1 MLDQIDTVITKQIK
15 NRRKNFIQGRRND
28 IFSLNPRD
36 TIKWDNI
43 PLLGKM
49 DSSLHC
55 RVCGNT
61 WSTTQNIFNLSLY
74 PPYNGTCT
82 LIDCLAA
89 FTMSELVKGVFCPT
103 CKKKRTVEKRLT
115 LSKTPDI
122 LCIHFN
128 RLSFSRSLRK
138 IDTKI
143 QFERNLDITF
153 VTNHYSEKK
162 KISKYLIFP
171 QSYIEFSQS
180 LATKENGNDQ
190 INEYKMNGHINKSKS
205 INGFSNGS
213 RNFRSMNGIAK
224 ENDSL
229 SDSSSTT
236 EPADESYILTSVIV
250 HIGNHSGGHYICYR
264 AIDPLSETSP
274 WVMMSDTNLRLV
286 KFEDVKKQE
295 AFMLFYQREN

>member
-1 MLDQIDTVITKQIK
+1 M
-15 NRRKNFIQGRRND
+15 
-28 IFSLNPRD
+28 
-36 TIKWDNI
+36 
-43 PLLGKM
+43 
-49 DSSLHC
+49 
-55 RVCGNT
+55 CGNT

-89 FTMSELVKGVFCPT
+89 FTMSELVKGVYCPT

-115 LSKTPDI
+115 LSKTPEI

-143 QFERNLDITF
+143 QFERNLDISF

-180 LATKENGNDQ
+180 LETKEKENNAKQ
-190 INEYKMNGHINKSKS
+190 INGSKMNGHPQSNTL
-205 INGFSNGS
+205 NGYKTANGDDS
-213 RNFRSMNGIAK
+213 YKTMNGVNK
-224 ENDSL
+224 ENDNL

-236 EPADESYILTSVIV
+236 ESGDESYILTSVIV

-295 AFMLFYQREN
+295 AFMLFYQKAH